1 VFVKVVLAYSN
12 GNGVVKDRLFM
23 MTVNKFYS
31 LGNLCLIAYY
41 LSRKSF

>member
-23 MTVNKFYS
+23 MTVNKFYVFYNKVKE
-31 LGNLCLIAYY
+31 LKEY
-41 LSRKSF
+41 LK